1 MLRASIPTTISIKQ
15 DIDPDAGI
23 VMADPTQIHQI
34 VMNLCTNAFHAMERT
49 GGTLT
54 ISLHKKTFTKEDLN
68 IASNMQPGK
77 FVQLSIR
84 DTGEGI
90 APEIKNKIFDPFFT
104 TKEVGKG
111 TGIGLSMVHGIV
123 KSYGGSITCDSLL
136 EEGTVFD
143 IFLPTVEDPSLQENE
158 YDLPIQTGKEHILL
172 IDDEEMLV
180 ELGQTMLERLG
191 YQVTARTN
199 SLDALSTF
207 QNQPNVFDM
216 VITDQT
222 MPVMTGIEL
231 ARRIMQIQP
240 EIPIILCT
248 GYSTNATE
256 DKVKSMGIK
265 GFAMKPLAL
274 EALAELIRKILD
286 ENNR

>member
-1 MLRASIPTTISIKQ
+1 
-15 DIDPDAGI
+15 
-23 VMADPTQIHQI
+23 
-34 VMNLCTNAFHAMERT
+34 
-49 GGTLT
+49 
-54 ISLHKKTFTKEDLN
+54 
-68 IASNMQPGK
+68 MQPGK

-90 APEIKNKIFDPFFT
+90 APEIKSKIFDPFFT

-143 IFLPTVEDPSLQENE
+143 ISLPTVEDPSLQDNE

-240 EIPIILCT
+240 EISIILCT
-248 GYSTNATE
+248 GYSNNAIKE
-256 DKVKSMGIK
+256 KAKSMGIK
-265 GFAMKPLAL
+265 AFAMKPLAL
-274 EALAELIRKILD
+274 ESLAELIRNIFD
-286 ENNR
+286 EPTNK